1 MSTMTPLRISFFG
14 GGTDFPA
21 FYNHENGLVVSMA
34 IQEFIYVSVKRH
46 SPLFGEKYRI
56 SYYETEH
63 VNALGDIKNSI
74 ARSCLELIGIEEP
87 LFISTSSDIPTMS
100 GLGSSSSFAV
110 GLLNALH
117 VMQGQTV
124 SAGQLAEEACEVEL
138 NLLGKPIG
146 KQDQYAAAFGGLNS
160 FEFRTDGRV
169 SVDAITLDG
178 KSIYPLDSLLL
189 VWTGMQRS
197 AESILMEQN
206 ENTETNRTNLVKL
219 KEFATTFKRELV
231 AGELRLEQLASML
244 NESWNVK
251 RNLAANVSSDE
262 MDAVFSRLI
271 EAGALGGKLL
281 GAGGGGFF
289 LACVPLELRANF
301 TDRVH
306 PLNVLPVTLE
316 SIGSRVLSRTFQQKP
331 N

>member
-1 MSTMTPLRISFFG
+1 MTPLRVSFFG

-21 FYNHENGLVVSMA
+21 FYNHQNGLVVSMA

-74 ARSCLELIGIEEP
+74 ARSCIELIGIEEP
-87 LFISTSSDIPTMS
+87 LFISTSSDIPAMS

-178 KSIYPLDSLLL
+178 KSIYPLDSLVL

-219 KEFATTFKRELV
+219 KEFAATFKRELV
-231 AGELRLEQLASML
+231 AGDLRLEQLASML
-244 NESWNVK
+244 NESWSVK
-251 RNLAANVSSDE
+251 RNLASNVSSEE
-262 MDAVFSRLI
+262 MNAVFSRLI

-289 LACVPLELRANF
+289 LACVPLEFRADF
-301 TDRVH
+301 TDRVN

-316 SIGSRVLSRTFQQKP
+316 SMGSRVLSRTFR
-331 N
+331 

>member
-1 MSTMTPLRISFFG
+1 MTPLRVSFFG
-14 GGTDFPA
+14 GGTDFPT
-21 FYNHENGLVVSMA
+21 FYNHQNGFVVSMA

-74 ARSCLELIGIEEP
+74 ARSCIELIGIEEP
-87 LFISTSSDIPTMS
+87 LFISTSSDIPAMS

-117 VMQGQTV
+117 EMQGQTV

-178 KSIYPLDSLLL
+178 KSIYPLDRLVL

-231 AGELRLEQLASML
+231 AGDLRLEQLASML
-244 NESWNVK
+244 NESWSVK
-251 RNLAANVSSDE
+251 RNLASNVSSDE

-289 LACVPLELRANF
+289 LACVPLELWADF
-301 TDRVH
+301 TERVH

-316 SIGSRVLSRTFQQKP
+316 SMGSRVLSRTFR
-331 N
+331 